1 MGGKHQLLL
10 LCTLMGLARSQSSTT
25 PVPVTPSDGCWY
37 DSLCA
42 YSDDN
47 DTSVVIPSQNADL
60 ESRMAWCYNQCINE
74 PTCTDFTDFG
84 SRGGHTC
91 YLLTNCDDKSQDD
104 DCLGTPV
111 GSGSCNSGPKDCAN
125 NNNCD
130 ILPSPP
136 PADTIPWECDH
147 DVNPYDQQAPEGTE
161 CFISC
166 NAWLDSNEDQASIV
180 SKCVGGTWLPSE
192 VIPSRIDPSDIL
204 ALPNPLPKPDDQD
217 QVGCGCAP
225 YDMTWE
231 NTVTGDLIDYDPN
244 TLPGT
249 DFLCTGPDYITDD
262 GTNLKF
268 MLQPEMTCRMF
279 CDNYHIVTM
288 TCVNGLWTGEP
299 ELGAWCYAEPVLAD
313 DMGEGTRAPTTTTP
327 AAPPTQ

>member
-1 MGGKHQLLL
+1 
-10 LCTLMGLARSQSSTT
+10 MGLARSQSSTT

-47 DTSVVIPSQNADL
+47 DISVVIPSQNADL

-74 PTCTDFTDFG
+74 ITCTDFTVFT
-84 SRGGHTC
+84 SRGRHTC

-111 GSGSCNSGPKDCAN
+111 GWGSCNSGPKDCAN

-136 PADTIPWECDH
+136 PVDTIPWECDH
-147 DVNPYDQQAPEGTE
+147 DVNPYAVQVPEGTE

-166 NAWLDSNEDQASIV
+166 NAWLDSNEKQASIV
-180 SKCVGGTWLPSE
+180 SKCVAGIWQTPE
-192 VIPSRIDPSDIL
+192 VIPSIDPSDIL

-231 NTVTGDLIDYDPN
+231 NSVTGDLIDYDPN

-249 DFLCTGPDYITDD
+249 DFLCTAEYITDD

-313 DMGEGTRAPTTTTP
+313 DMGEGTRAPTTTTT
-327 AAPPTQ
+327 ADPTTQ